1 MKKQFLKTFLFTT
14 LVWLSAPLLAGVY
27 KYVDENGNVVFTDTP
42 PAEETIEEVK
52 LPKIQTSEKYNA
64 PLPRNGLI
72 KPKPK
77 PKSKEFTVTMS
88 PASGETIRAN
98 GGQITLNAM
107 LDPAPDFPV
116 KTNFYLDGTLA
127 STSAGTSGSVS
138 NIDRGEHSFRVE
150 VLNADS
156 GETIGS
162 ASSQITILR
171 ASILRPQWQ
180 QFKNHSI
187 N

>member
-1 MKKQFLKTFLFTT
+1 MSKFLFRAILVTT
-14 LVWLSAPLLAGVY
+14 LAWLSAPLIAGVY

-42 PAEETIEEVK
+42 PAVETIEEVK

-64 PLPRNGLI
+64 PLPRNSLI

-77 PKSKEFTVTMS
+77 PKATDFKVTMS
-88 PASGETIRAN
+88 PANGETIRAN
-98 GGQITLNAM
+98 GGQITVNAI
-107 LDPAPDFPV
+107 LDPAPDFPI
-116 KTNFYLDGTLA
+116 KTNFYLNGTLA
-127 STSAGTSGSVS
+127 NTSTGTSGSVS

-171 ASILRPQWQ
+171 ASILRPQ
-180 QFKNHSI
+180 
-187 N
+187 